1 MNTLLILVLVVLVA
15 GLWIWRAKY
24 GKGSLIERQA
34 REKADQKR
42 KILEYFDLV
51 GDGRVKNDDVQK
63 LCGVSDATATR
74 YLEELEQEKLIK
86 QIGDF
91 GTYVYYEKRGK

>member
-1 MNTLLILVLVVLVA
+1 MQ
-15 GLWIWRAKY
+15 RRY
-24 GKGSLIERQA
+24 
-34 REKADQKR
+34 
-42 KILEYFDLV
+42 V

>member
-1 MNTLLILVLVVLVA
+1 MQAELLQDGAQVVGLLI
-15 GLWIWRAKY
+15 WRMKY
-24 GKGSLIERQA
+24 GVGSLIARQA
-34 REKADQKR
+34 GEKAEQKR

-51 GDGRVKNDDVQK
+51 ADGRVKNDDVQK